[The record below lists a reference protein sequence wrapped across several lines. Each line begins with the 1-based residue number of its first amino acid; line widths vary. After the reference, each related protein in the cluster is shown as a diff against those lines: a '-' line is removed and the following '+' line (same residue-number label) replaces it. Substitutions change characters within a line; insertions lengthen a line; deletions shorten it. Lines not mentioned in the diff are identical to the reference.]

1 MNLFALTNVAGARII
16 RFPLTQ
22 DLQEE
27 IKAIFSKQLETFL
40 SGIDEVIPFDGRYS
54 PEPGE
59 LLVINNFADIDGLA
73 EAAAAPLRVEQ
84 FDPNIH
90 SLENVK
96 ALFTEHT
103 DDAGGKRILIQLFEN
118 RRLIAAKGLALFY
131 SGNTFRKM
139 SDAGLTMD
147 TKLLAV
153 LEGGSIKFQSFHFLG
168 RVFELSEYFNEATS
182 EETKAFA
189 SHEKLSVANLDDFV
203 SLASAP
209 VRKKIALIQQS
220 GILDNFTIEQIVAAA
235 QSFNVVVNTS
245 ADGKIVLPTNGT
257 ELRRL
262 LRFLDEDYYRSSLSQ
277 THYISNSKRVA
288 D

>member
-40 SGIDEVIPFDGRYS
+40 SGIDDVIPFDGRYS

-90 SLENVK
+90 TLENVK

-189 SHEKLSVANLDDFV
+189 SHDKLSVANLDEFV